1 MFEESGH
8 CKQLR
13 LWSEFFNQFIG
24 LLIDLRPVR
33 TLLVGESAS
42 TRERLKQFARR
53 QCGSH
58 LSGNWRICN

>member
-1 MFEESGH
+1 MFYESGH

-24 LLIDLRPVR
+24 FLIDLWTVR

-42 TRERLKQFARR
+42 ARERLEQFAHR